1 MCCQYLESDE
11 NGDICHSNE
20 YEICPNPFNCT
31 AEYDIHGNPLI
42 DETTGLDREV
52 IGGLLY

>member
-1 MCCQYLESDE
+1 MCCQYLESNE
-11 NGDICHSNE
+11 NGDICHSDE

-31 AEYDIHGNPLI
+31 AEYDIHGNPII

-52 IGGLLY
+52 IGRLLY